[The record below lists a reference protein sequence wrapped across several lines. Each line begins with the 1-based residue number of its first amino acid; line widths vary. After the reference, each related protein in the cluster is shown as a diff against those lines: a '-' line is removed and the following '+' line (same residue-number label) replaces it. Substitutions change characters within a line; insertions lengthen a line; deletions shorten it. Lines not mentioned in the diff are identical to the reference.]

1 MPSNT
6 DKNQILKTS
15 DLLIVSFAVS
25 ISVGLVTYIAA
36 DAARDDRKSV
46 AVGETEVLARQ
57 LADRDFKIEN
67 LPVSLAPETAEKGD
81 GAGARAPASVSG
93 GAEGTEVS
101 ILAEGELAK
110 DPWGVPYHYII
121 TSPINGRRQIMVWT
135 AGPNKSTELVRDQL
149 LHVQKPGVV
158 HLGKDDVAYVVW
170 EKSSRP

>member
-1 MPSNT
+1 MPNNI
-6 DKNQILKTS
+6 DKNQVLKTS

-25 ISVGLVTYIAA
+25 VSVGLVTYIAA
-36 DAARDDRKSV
+36 DAARDDRNYLAAS
-46 AVGETEVLARQ
+46 ETEVLARQ

-67 LPVSLAPETAEKGD
+67 LPVSLAPNDRGD
-81 GAGARAPASVSG
+81 GAGGRAPASIGVADG
-93 GAEGTEVS
+93 GTDIT

-110 DPWGVPYHYII
+110 DPWGVPYHYLI

-135 AGPNKSTELVRDQL
+135 AGPNRTSDLVPNEL
-149 LHVQKPGVV
+149 LHVQKPGLV